1 LVVLTKYETGRS
13 DGKTRISEQIA
24 PPDRQKTRLPV
35 SFDVVRHKLK
45 TIGEIYG
52 TTYPSGLYVYHLQNP
67 HDHKMEETMIIVAII
82 LLALILL
89 VLVLIWLQL
98 DSLWESPVLWRYV
111 DKIQLLLGSSDASL
125 HLLTEDLA
133 KVKTET
139 ECLNE
144 TVSNIN
150 LALESL
156 KKTVENYP
164 SYASEK

>member
-1 LVVLTKYETGRS
+1 VTFV
-13 DGKTRISEQIA
+13 
-24 PPDRQKTRLPV
+24 
-35 SFDVVRHKLK
+35 VVRHKLK

-52 TTYPSGLYVYHLQNP
+52 TTYPSDLYVYHLQNP

-98 DSLWESPVLWRYV
+98 NSLWESPVLWRYV
-111 DKIQLLLGSSDASL
+111 DAIQLLLGSSDASL
-125 HLLTEDLA
+125 HLLTENLD
-133 KVKTET
+133 KVKTEM

-150 LALESL
+150 SDLESL

-164 SYASEK
+164 SYSSEK